1 MLRKIK
7 LHGELAEFLGQD
19 EFEAVVKTTAEAVKF
34 LITNFPKLEAYMSNR
49 HYQVLVGDNEIDQNQ
64 VHDPVGKSEIHFVPV
79 ISGAGGSNFQ
89 KILLGGALIGAS
101 FLFPGAGIFG
111 TFGKGGVAAAGA
123 TLSPAQIAA
132 GLTVGT
138 STTLTTIGTALSV
151 VGAGLVLNGV
161 SEILFPLPDFDEPED
176 DPRIS
181 FNFSGV
187 QNTSRAGTA
196 HPIVYGEIVCGS
208 VVISAS
214 VDTNQV
220 VA

>member
-19 EFEAVVKTTAEAVKF
+19 EFEAVVRTTAEAVKV

-49 HYQVLVGDNEIDQNQ
+49 YYQVLVGDNELDKDHI
-64 VHDPVGKSEIHFVPV
+64 HDPVGKSEIHFVPV
-79 ISGAGGSNFQ
+79 ISGAGGSSFN

-101 FLFPGAGIFG
+101 FLFPGAGLFG
-111 TFGKGGVAAAGA
+111 TYETGKTAAVIAGKGALA
-123 TLSPAQIAA
+123 TK
-132 GLTVGT
+132 
-138 STTLTTIGTALSV
+138 IGTAISA
-151 VGAGLVLNGV
+151 VGGAMVLNGV
-161 SEILFPLPDFDEPED
+161 SEILFPLPTPEEHED

-181 FNFSGV
+181 FNFSGG
-187 QNTSRAGTA
+187 QNTSRAGTS
-196 HPIVYGEIVCGS
+196 HPICYGEIVCGS

>member
-49 HYQVLVGDNEIDQNQ
+49 YYQVLVGDNELDKDQI
-64 VHDPVGKSEIHFVPV
+64 HDPVGKSEIHFVPV
-79 ISGAGGSNFQ
+79 ITGAGGSSFNR
-89 KILLGGALIGAS
+89 ILLGGALIGAS
-101 FLFPGAGIFG
+101 FLFPGAGMFA
-111 TFGKGGVAAAGA
+111 GGSAAAKA
-123 TLSPAQIAA
+123 AAAASPFMA
-132 GLTVGT
+132 GV
-138 STTLTTIGTALSV
+138 GTALSAI
-151 VGAGLVLNGV
+151 GAGMVLNGV
-161 SEILFPLPDFDEPED
+161 SEILFPLPTPEEQED

>member
-34 LITNFPKLEAYMSNR
+34 LITNFPKLEPYMSNR
-49 HYQVLVGDNEIDQNQ
+49 YYQVLVGDNELDKDHI
-64 VHDPVGKSEIHFVPV
+64 HDPVGKSEIHFVPV
-79 ISGAGGSNFQ
+79 ISGAGGSSTNR
-89 KILLGGALIGAS
+89 ILIGAALIGAS
-101 FLFPGAGIFG
+101 FLFPGAGLFG
-111 TFGKGGVAAAGA
+111 TTSLLGSSAGVVGISTQGA
-123 TLSPAQIAA
+123 LLATK
-132 GLTVGT
+132 
-138 STTLTTIGTALSV
+138 IGTAISA
-151 VGAGLVLNGV
+151 VGAGMVLSGV
-161 SEILFPLPDFDEPED
+161 SEILFPMPTPEEQED

-187 QNTSRAGTA
+187 QNTSRAGTS
-196 HPIVYGEIVCGS
+196 HPICYGEIVCGS

>member
-19 EFEAVVKTTAEAVKF
+19 EFEAVVRTTAEAVKF

-49 HYQVLVGDNEIDQNQ
+49 YYQVLVGDNEVDKHQI
-64 VHDPVGKSEIHFVPV
+64 HDPVGKSEIHFVPV
-79 ISGAGGSNFQ
+79 ISGAGGSSTNR
-89 KILLGGALIGAS
+89 ILIGAALIGAS
-101 FLFPGAGIFG
+101 FLFPGAGLFG
-111 TFGKGGVAAAGA
+111 TTSLLGSSAGVVGISTQGA
-123 TLSPAQIAA
+123 LLATK
-132 GLTVGT
+132 
-138 STTLTTIGTALSV
+138 IGTAISA
-151 VGAGLVLNGV
+151 VGAGMVLSGV
-161 SEILFPLPDFDEPED
+161 SEILFPLPTPEEQED

-187 QNTSRAGTA
+187 QNTSRAGTS
-196 HPIVYGEIVCGS
+196 HPICYGEIVCGS

>member
-49 HYQVLVGDNEIDQNQ
+49 YYQVLVGDNELDKDQI
-64 VHDPVGKSEIHFVPV
+64 HDPIGKSEIHFVPV
-79 ISGAGGSNFQ
+79 ISGAGGNSFNR
-89 KILLGGALIGAS
+89 ILLGGALIGAS
-101 FLFPGAGIFG
+101 FLFPGAGL
-111 TFGKGGVAAAGA
+111 FGKAGAELTGGVVTGFAAK
-123 TLSPAQIAA
+123 
-132 GLTVGT
+132 V
-138 STTLTTIGTALSV
+138 GTALSA

-161 SEILFPLPDFDEPED
+161 SEILFPLPVPDEPED

-208 VVISAS
+208 VVLSAS

>member
-49 HYQVLVGDNEIDQNQ
+49 YYQVLVGGNELEKEQI
-64 VHDPVGKSEIHFVPV
+64 HDPVGKSEIHFVPV
-79 ISGAGGSNFQ
+79 ISGAGGSTFQ
-89 KILLGGALIGAS
+89 RILLGGALIGAS
-101 FLFPGAGIFG
+101 FLFPGAGLFG
-111 TFGKGGVAAAGA
+111 TYGLGKTAAATGF
-123 TLSPAQIAA
+123 TAA
-132 GLTVGT
+132 G
-138 STTLTTIGTALSV
+138 IGTAIGTGLSFI
-151 VGAGLVLNGV
+151 GAGLVLNGV
-161 SEILFPLPDFDEPED
+161 SEILFPQPDFDEPED

>member
-19 EFEAVVKTTAEAVKF
+19 EFEAVVRTTAEAVKF

-49 HYQVLVGDNEIDQNQ
+49 YYQVLVGDNEVDKHQI
-64 VHDPVGKSEIHFVPV
+64 HDPVGKSEIHFVPV
-79 ISGAGGSNFQ
+79 ISGAGGSSFNR
-89 KILLGGALIGAS
+89 ILLGGALIGAS
-101 FLFPGAGIFG
+101 FLFPGAGLFG
-111 TFGKGGVAAAGA
+111 TYGTGMTPAVIAGKGALA
-123 TLSPAQIAA
+123 TK
-132 GLTVGT
+132 
-138 STTLTTIGTALSV
+138 IGTALSA

-161 SEILFPLPDFDEPED
+161 SEILFPLPTPEEQED

>member
-49 HYQVLVGDNEIDQNQ
+49 YYQVLVGDNEIDQGQ
-64 VHDPVGKSEIHFVPV
+64 IHDPVGKSEIHFVPV
-79 ISGAGGSNFQ
+79 ISGAGGSSFQ
-89 KILLGGALIGAS
+89 RILIGGALIGAS

-111 TFGKGGVAAAGA
+111 KAGAELTGGVVTGFAAK
-123 TLSPAQIAA
+123 
-132 GLTVGT
+132 VGT
-138 STTLTTIGTALSV
+138 AISTIGGAMVLS
-151 VGAGLVLNGV
+151 GV
-161 SEILFPLPDFDEPED
+161 TEILFPLPTPDEQED

>member
-34 LITNFPKLEAYMSNR
+34 LITNFPKLEAFMSNR

-79 ISGAGGSNFQ
+79 ISGAGGSSFNR
-89 KILLGGALIGAS
+89 ILLGGALIGAS
-101 FLFPGAGIFG
+101 FLFPGAGLFG
-111 TFGKGGVAAAGA
+111 TQSFGGVLAAGSQSAIPFIGA
-123 TLSPAQIAA
+123 TGVA
-132 GLTVGT
+132 GSAVMTG
-138 STTLTTIGTALSV
+138 IGTALSA

-161 SEILFPLPDFDEPED
+161 TEILFPLPDFDEPED

>member
-1 MLRKIK
+1 MLRKVK
-7 LHGELAEFLGQD
+7 LYGELAKFVGHE

-34 LITNFPKLEAYMSNR
+34 LITNFPKLEAYMSDKY
-49 HYQVLVGDNEIDQNQ
+49 YQVLVGDTELDEEQI
-64 VHDPVGKSEIHFVPV
+64 HDPIGKSEIHIVPV
-79 ISGAGGSNFQ
+79 ITGAGGNSFNR
-89 KILLGGALIGAS
+89 ILLGGALIGAS
-101 FLFPGAGIFG
+101 FLFPGAGL
-111 TFGKGGVAAAGA
+111 FGKSAFGMFGPLNAG
-123 TLSPAQIAA
+123 TI
-132 GLTVGT
+132 G
-138 STTLTTIGTALSV
+138 TLTTVGTALSA
-151 VGAGLVLNGV
+151 VGAGMVLNGV
-161 SEILFPLPDFDEPED
+161 SEILFPLPTPEEQED

-196 HPIVYGEIVCGS
+196 HPIVYGEIVTGS

>member
-49 HYQVLVGDNEIDQNQ
+49 YYQVIVGDNELDKDQI
-64 VHDPVGKSEIHFVPV
+64 HDPVGKSEIHFVPV

-89 KILLGGALIGAS
+89 QILLGGALIGAS
-101 FLFPGAGIFG
+101 FLFPGAGLFG
-111 TFGKGGVAAAGA
+111 TTSAFGATKAVGFTAAG
-123 TLSPAQIAA
+123 
-132 GLTVGT
+132 
-138 STTLTTIGTALSV
+138 IGTAVGSAISAI
-151 VGAGLVLNGV
+151 GAGLVLNGV
-161 SEILFPLPDFDEPED
+161 SQILFPLPDFDEPED

-196 HPIVYGEIVCGS
+196 HPIVYGEMVCGS
-208 VVISAS
+208 VIISAS

>member
-49 HYQVLVGDNEIDQNQ
+49 YYQVLVGDNELDKDQI
-64 VHDPVGKSEIHFVPV
+64 HDPVGKSEIHIVPV
-79 ISGAGGSNFQ
+79 ISGSGGSPFGR
-89 KILLGGALIGAS
+89 ILLGAALIGAS
-101 FLFPGAGIFG
+101 FLFPGAGLFG
-111 TFGKGGVAAAGA
+111 TTSAFGATKAVGFTAAG
-123 TLSPAQIAA
+123 
-132 GLTVGT
+132 
-138 STTLTTIGTALSV
+138 IGTAIGTGLSAI
-151 VGAGLVLNGV
+151 GAGLVLNGV
-161 SEILFPLPDFDEPED
+161 SEILFPPPTFEEPED

-220 VA
+220 TA

>member
-1 MLRKIK
+1 MLRKVK
-7 LHGELAEFLGQD
+7 LHGELAKFVGHE

-34 LITNFPKLEAYMSNR
+34 LITNFPKLEAYMSDKY
-49 HYQVLVGDNEIDQNQ
+49 YQVLVGDTELDEKQI
-64 VHDPVGKSEIHFVPV
+64 HDPIGKSEIHIVPV
-79 ISGAGGSNFQ
+79 ITGAGGSSFNR
-89 KILLGGALIGAS
+89 ILLGGALIGAS
-101 FLFPGAGIFG
+101 FLFPGAGMFG
-111 TFGKGGVAAAGA
+111 TQGLGGVFAAGTTGGVAVGS
-123 TLSPAQIAA
+123 TLMT
-132 GLTVGT
+132 G
-138 STTLTTIGTALSV
+138 IGTALSA
-151 VGAGLVLNGV
+151 VGAGMVLNGV
-161 SEILFPLPDFDEPED
+161 SEILFPLPTPEEQED

-196 HPIVYGEIVCGS
+196 HPIVYGEIVTGS